1 METFQSIIT
10 ALTTE
15 NELLTNIL
23 LIPFYFLEAFIN
35 MLLFTTILNIQTTQ
49 KQRLQYVLI
58 PSFISI
64 FTRNLIPAPYGSVIN
79 LIIDLFLIKY
89 IFNINFVKAF
99 LCELIPTLIMFV
111 TEVIFIRLYHYVFG
125 ITLDSTTTI
134 PLIRLLSIIAI
145 YLFLFMIY
153 KFIKHSKIALT
164 ILDNF
169 NKKSKLLLV
178 IDIIMGIILFGVQLY
193 LTVFYINNVPAII
206 TLLSSLC
213 LIAYFIISL
222 YSIINIGKLE
232 TTSQNLEREQLYNK
246 SLTVLHDSV
255 RGFKHDF
262 ANIVQAIGGY
272 VDSNDMDG
280 LRTYYN
286 NLKRDCVSINNLTVL
301 NPDTINNPALYSL
314 LCSKYHKAREYD
326 IHVDLDI
333 FLDFDELEEL
343 VPTYDLSRIF
353 GILLD
358 NAIEASKDCEYKHII
373 LKIYRETQ
381 TNCIVI
387 HLLNTYTNKDVNT
400 ERIFHKGYSTKDG
413 NSGLGLW
420 EVHKYLANHTN
431 LDLYTTKDENYFSQE
446 LKVYNE

>member
-15 NELLTNIL
+15 NVLLTNIL

-35 MLLFTTILNIQTTQ
+35 MLLFTTILNISATQ
-49 KQRLQYVLI
+49 KQKMQFIII
-58 PSFISI
+58 PSCISI
-64 FTRNLIPAPYGSVIN
+64 ITRNFIPTPYGSIMN

-89 IFNINFVKAF
+89 IFNISFIKAF
-99 LCELIPTLIMFV
+99 LCELIPTVLMFV
-111 TEVIFIRLYHYVFG
+111 VEVIFIRLYHYVFG
-125 ITLDSTTTI
+125 IDLAGATTI
-134 PLIRLLSIIAI
+134 PLVRLLSIIAI
-145 YLFLFMIY
+145 YFFLFIIY

-169 NKKSKLLLV
+169 NKKSKFLLV
-178 IDIIMGIILFGVQLY
+178 INIIVGIILLGVQLY
-193 LTVFYINNVPAII
+193 LTVFYINNVPTII
-206 TLLSSLC
+206 TLLSSIG

-232 TTSQNLEREQLYNK
+232 TTFQNLEREQLYNK

-272 VDSNDMDG
+272 IDSNDMDG
-280 LRTYYN
+280 LRSYYT
-286 NLKRDCVSINNLTVL
+286 NLKRDCISINNLSAL

-314 LCSKYHKAREYD
+314 LCSKYHKAREHN
-326 IHVDLDI
+326 IHMDLDI
-333 FLDFDELEEL
+333 FIDFRELEPI
-343 VPTYDLSRIF
+343 VPTYDLSRLF

-358 NAIEASKDCEYKHII
+358 NAIEAAKNCEYKHII
-373 LKIYRETQ
+373 LKVHNTSDHQYASF
-381 TNCIVI
+381 
-387 HLLNTYTNKDVNT
+387 LLQNTYTNKDVDT

-420 EVHKYLANHTN
+420 EVHKYLSKHTQ
-431 LDLYTTKDENYFSQE
+431 LDLHTQKDENYFSQE
-446 LKVYNE
+446 LKIFYK

>member
-23 LIPFYFLEAFIN
+23 LIPLYFVEPYIS
-35 MLLFTTILNIQTTQ
+35 MLLFTTLFNITCTRKQ
-49 KQRLQYVLI
+49 KFYYV
-58 PSFISI
+58 ISLAFLAI
-64 FTRNLIPAPYGSVIN
+64 ITRNFIPNPYGSFIN
-79 LIIDLFLIKY
+79 LILALFLIKY
-89 IFNINFVKAF
+89 IFKVNFVKAF
-99 LCELIPTLIMFV
+99 LCEIIPIFL
-111 TEVIFIRLYHYVFG
+111 IFISELMFFRLYGILFG
-125 ITLDSTTTI
+125 INFDTTVTI
-134 PLIRLLSIIAI
+134 PLTRITSAVVI
-145 YLFLFMIY
+145 YVFLYIIY
-153 KFIKHSKIALT
+153 KFISHSKIALT

-169 NKKSKLLLV
+169 SKKSKILLL
-178 IDIIMGIILFGVQLY
+178 IDMTSGFILLGVQLY
-193 LTVFYINNVPAII
+193 LTMFYINNVPAII
-206 TLLSSLC
+206 TILSSLC

-232 TTSQNLEREQLYNK
+232 TATNDLEREQLYNK
-246 SLTVLHDSV
+246 SLAVLHDSV

-301 NPDTINNPALYSL
+301 NPDSINNPALYSL
-314 LCSKYHKAREYD
+314 LCSKYHKARENN

-333 FLDFDELEEL
+333 FLDFKELEKV

-358 NAIEASKDCEYKHII
+358 NAIEAAKECDYKHII
-373 LKIYRETQ
+373 LKIHKVP
-381 TNCIVI
+381 NCQYASI
-387 HLLNTYTNKDVNT
+387 HLLNTYTNKDVDT
-400 ERIFHKGYSTKDG
+400 ERIFHKGYSTKDS

-420 EVHKYLANHTN
+420 EVHKYLANHTS
-431 LDLYTTKDENYFSQE
+431 LDLHTTKDENYFSQE
-446 LKVYNE
+446 LKIYYQ

>member
-15 NELLTNIL
+15 NELLIKIL
-23 LIPFYFLEAFIN
+23 SIPLSCLEAYLN
-35 MLLFTTILNIQTTQ
+35 LLLFTTFLNIPAT
-49 KQRLQYVLI
+49 KKDKICYILSISVLAFITKNII
-58 PSFISI
+58 PVPFGGI
-64 FTRNLIPAPYGSVIN
+64 IN
-79 LIIDLFLIKY
+79 LVLGLFLIKY
-89 IFNINFVKAF
+89 IFRVNFVKAF

-111 TEVIFIRLYHYVFG
+111 AELIFIKTYYYVFG
-125 ITLDSTTTI
+125 LTFDTTASI
-134 PLIRLLSIIAI
+134 PSVRIPSVLII
-145 YLFLFMIY
+145 YLLLFIIY

-164 ILDNF
+164 VLDKF
-169 NKKSKLLLV
+169 NKQSKTLLALDIVCGFVLV
-178 IDIIMGIILFGVQLY
+178 GIQLY
-193 LTVFYINNVPAII
+193 LTAFYVDNVPAFV

-246 SLTVLHDSV
+246 SLAVLHDSV

-333 FLDFDELEEL
+333 FLDFKELEKL

-373 LKIYRETQ
+373 LKIYRETK